1 MTTVDQ
7 LFPWPGSKRA
17 RASQLAGYFGDDARP
32 VYCEPFFGAGS
43 IYGCGLHQRYGSA
56 ILGDMAPR
64 LVPTYRAVRQDPA
77 GVIQALQAMPSTCK
91 DAGALATANGWVAE
105 KDAKRLGQYADPWKA
120 YFYHHRTSLNQWVPV
135 RGEVASPEH
144 AAALIWHRCASFNGL
159 MRTGPKGDNATAGD
173 RVNLPGP
180 RVLAAFGAMLAGAM
194 LAESDFEDTVRA
206 AMRLGPV
213 DVFLDPPYAGDFSQ
227 YTAAGFGAPDRDR
240 LAVLAR
246 DVVSERGRVL
256 VTEADHPDAHRWLKA
271 AGLFVREVE
280 GRTSISRSGDQRGA
294 KRELI
299 ARSWPWT

>member
-1 MTTVDQ
+1 MTAVDQ

-105 KDAKRLGQYADPWKA
+105 KDAKRAGQYADPWKA

-135 RGEVASPEH
+135 RGEVATPEH
-144 AAALIWHRCASFNGL
+144 AAALIWHRAASFNGL
-159 MRTGPKGDNATAGD
+159 VRTGPGGDNSTAGD
-173 RVNLPGP
+173 RILLPAP
-180 RVLAAFGAMLAGAM
+180 RTVATFGAMLAGA
-194 LAESDFEDTVRA
+194 LLVETDFERTVRA
-206 AMRLGPV
+206 AMFVGPA
-213 DVFLDPPYAGDFSQ
+213 DVFLDPPYAGDFST
-227 YTAAGFGAPDRDR
+227 YTAAGFNDQDRDR
-240 LAVLAR
+240 LALLAR
-246 DVVSERGRVL
+246 DVVAGGGRVL
-256 VTEADHPDAHRWLKA
+256 VTEADHEAARRWLDL
-271 AGLFVREVE
+271 AGLYVREVN
-280 GRTSISRSGDQRGA
+280 GRTSISRSGAQRGS
-294 KRELI
+294 KPELI